1 MSSNLTSSAKYCTG
15 QAKDQTGRCTIDAMK
30 LLLAIYF
37 FILAIIQMGLFFGV
51 YHYYRTQNSVRP
63 SLYWMSS
70 LLISM
75 VALLV
80 FGAGVLT
87 IEVIARPQFNFTVAN
102 ALFIIAG
109 LLQVLFCRSLNEN
122 ISKPLKVSF
131 FIGMIL
137 FLIIFEILR
146 AQSTFEIRTV
156 FMASIASLLYCW
168 QIYELQRKRK
178 SSPSTQLKY
187 LQWATGLEIFFALG
201 RIVILIMTAF
211 TIRQVEQIPQLLIL
225 FTIAQIVINTLSYIA
240 IGNYWSERIA
250 ISSAK
255 SEIENFEI
263 KALLQER
270 ESLINSLLKAN
281 KTAATG
287 ALSASIAHELNQPLG
302 ASSLNI
308 QYLQK
313 KLADGE
319 LSPAIQKEILDSLL
333 ADNQRAANIIRTL
346 RSVFADEK
354 IDATKVNLGDLI
366 DDVLRIASPEI
377 KSKQIHVELT
387 IAPSL
392 ILHTNRSEIQQVL
405 LNLLNNAIQALNSS
419 SQAHKKIVIEGRHT
433 VNGIEISIADNGDGI
448 SAETQAHLF
457 ELLAE
462 SQKQGMGLGLW
473 LCKHIIMRHG
483 GSIWFEPHATGGAKF
498 LFQLP
503 NEAQF

>member
-1 MSSNLTSSAKYCTG
+1 
-15 QAKDQTGRCTIDAMK
+15 MK

-51 YHYYRTQNSVRP
+51 YHYYRTQNSFRP

-75 VALLV
+75 IALFV

-87 IEVIARPQFNFTVAN
+87 VEDIARPQFNFTVAN

-109 LLQVLFCRSLNEN
+109 LLQTLFCRSLNES
-122 ISKPLKVSF
+122 ISKLLKVSF
-131 FIGMIL
+131 LIGMIL

-156 FMASIASLLYCW
+156 FMASIASLLYFW

-178 SSPSTQLKY
+178 STPSIQLQY

-201 RIVILIMTAF
+201 RIAILIMTAF

-250 ISSAK
+250 ISSVK

-281 KTAATG
+281 KTVATG

-319 LSPAIQKEILDSLL
+319 LSPAIQKEVLDSLL

-377 KSKQIHVELT
+377 KSKQIHIEIT
-387 IAPSL
+387 ITPNL
-392 ILHTNRSEIQQVL
+392 IAHTNRSEIQQVL

-433 VNGIEISIADNGDGI
+433 DKGIEISIADNGDGI
-448 SAETQAHLF
+448 PTKTQAHLF

-462 SQKQGMGLGLW
+462 SQKKGMGLGLW
-473 LCKHIIMRHG
+473 LCKHIVMRHG
-483 GSIWFEPHATGGAKF
+483 GDIWFESLSTGGAMF

-503 NEAQF
+503 IDHALTAR